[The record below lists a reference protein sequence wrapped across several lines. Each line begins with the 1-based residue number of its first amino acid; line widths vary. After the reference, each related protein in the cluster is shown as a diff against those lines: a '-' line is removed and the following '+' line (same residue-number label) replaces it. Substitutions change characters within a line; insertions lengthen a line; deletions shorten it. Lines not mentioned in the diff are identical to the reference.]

1 MEEPSAELGVGR
13 MVDSI
18 ILNEEQLQ
26 ELLYSSKD
34 DIPVFFGN
42 NFQTLEIV
50 LARLAAGG
58 YTLQAH

>member
-13 MVDSI
+13 LVDSI

-50 LARLAAGG
+50 AARFAAGG